1 MAIVQKTIEY
11 AFDTKTSTLAAS
23 TRYDFPVR
31 TLTIEETSNRVF
43 NSVILE
49 VTARSQAATAA
60 SMTAWLLGVKVGTA
74 TNDVTVTSTVTNS
87 GEHQSWKLMS
97 GNLASHFNTNFG
109 NGTTQSGVASVNFTG
124 LATINVTAKLLLTYE
139 FDDAAQTIR
148 TKTVRIP
155 LESPTVLLTA
165 TLAEIG
171 TNQVPTLSGGG
182 SPFLPEADV
191 AVKDLFF
198 EFEANEA
205 ATAVTDFNL
214 ALSLD
219 AEGEVQD
226 GSHEQALT
234 SAVWY
239 KYIWRRTNMDITT
252 THAFKARSTVA
263 SRFAMPTVTL
273 IVTYTY
279 NHTNSTRTINSI
291 IVPVHQQYAATTVS
305 FYKTNYT
312 FTIAEP
318 GPITLRQS
326 GVRFNFTE
334 IGVTDLQVKMG
345 SQAARTYTVT
355 QGSLSCGQYT
365 VQTRIDSGASQGAG
379 ITLSSGTNTL
389 SVQTFVDVAHT
400 LSNISGYAIINYESN
415 IDSLGADS
423 HNHTTFW
430 HSRSSPAAASGD
442 LPFTPSMIPTI
453 SGTKYWLSATGQMFG
468 TICTPTT
475 AVTVVPSMYEI
486 EVTTGERYQA
496 HSDVFLTDAELNY
509 IESWANTSKI
519 WRRHPADPAPDR
531 YSHIGGG
538 IKDHRWYTSAVVGWK
553 HVQSIITYHT
563 IPFTVS
569 GTITGYTGD
578 GSGLEVVVRNPDREV
593 IASGTS
599 VAGGYYA
606 ITVYDSRPGYVAD
619 VYQDS
624 IRVGRSDNIKPVHS

>member
-11 AFDTKTSTLAAS
+11 AFDTNTSTLASS

-31 TLTIEETSNRVF
+31 TLTVAETSNRVF
-43 NSVILE
+43 KSVILE

-60 SMTAWLLGVKVGTA
+60 SMTAWLLGVKVGTT
-74 TNDVTVTSTVTNS
+74 TNDITVTSTLTNS
-87 GEHQSWKLMS
+87 GEHQGWKLMS
-97 GNLASHFNTNFG
+97 DNLASHFNTNFG

-124 LATINVTAKLLLTYE
+124 LATINITAKLLLTYE
-139 FDDAAQTIR
+139 FNDTGQTTR

-155 LESPTVLLTA
+155 LESPTVQLTS
-165 TLAEIG
+165 TLSEIG

-182 SPFLPEADV
+182 TPFLTESGV
-191 AVKDLFF
+191 ALKDLFF
-198 EFEANEA
+198 EFEANESNNA
-205 ATAVTDFNL
+205 NTDFNL

-219 AEGEVQD
+219 AEAEVQD
-226 GSHEQALT
+226 GSHEQALI

-239 KYIWRRTNMDITT
+239 KYIWRRTDMNITT
-252 THAFKARSTVA
+252 THAFKARSTTTG
-263 SRFAMPTVTL
+263 RFSMATVTL

-279 NHTNSTRTINSI
+279 NHDTSTRTTNSI
-291 IVPVHQQYAATTVS
+291 IIPVHQQYAATTVS

-334 IGVTDLQVKMG
+334 VGVTDLQVKMG

-365 VQTRIDSGASQGAG
+365 VQTRIDSGASQGVG
-379 ITLSSGTNTL
+379 ITLSSGINTL
-389 SVQTFVDVAHT
+389 SVQTLVDVAHT
-400 LSNISGYAIINYESN
+400 LSNINGYAIINYESN
-415 IDSLGADS
+415 IDSLGADA

-430 HSRSSPAAASGD
+430 HSRSTPNGASGD

-475 AVTVVPSMYEI
+475 AITVVPSLYEI
-486 EVTTGERYQA
+486 EVTTGERRLA
-496 HSDVFLTDAELNY
+496 HSDVFITDTELNY
-509 IESWANTSKI
+509 IESWANTSKL
-519 WRRHPADPAPDR
+519 WKRHPSDPDPNR

-538 IKDHRWYTSAVVGWK
+538 IKDHRWYTSQVVGWK

-593 IASGTS
+593 IVSGTS
-599 VAGGYYA
+599 TAGGYYA
-606 ITVYDSRPGYVAD
+606 VTVYDSRPGYVAD
-619 VYQDS
+619 VYQDA
-624 IRVGRSDNIKPVHS
+624 IRVGRSDNITPVHS